1 MNLARLIALVLTG
14 ALLAACG
21 TAAPLRTV
29 TQGDE
34 LAVYSFT
41 EPGTFEE
48 GGYNDATL
56 RIRDG
61 VYRIDVRQ
69 GNGELWWGQ
78 WGETYDDVIVEVETT
93 QTTERNENAYGV
105 MCRVRG
111 SVGQPPADAQA
122 TEEAIAAEAT
132 ESATDEATAE
142 ATGEATAEATD
153 EMTEAASA
161 DATAEATDEA
171 TAEATEAVSDDATP
185 EATVA
190 PAFGGG
196 DGYLFLVQG
205 TGAYGIFVARGRA
218 LTPLV
223 DWTTSD
229 VVNQGR
235 ERNVLRATCVGDFLA
250 FSVNGT
256 QVAQVIDSTYRT
268 GQVGLVASA
277 ANRLGVTI
285 EFDNLSVFAGSAQ

>member
-1 MNLARLIALVLTG
+1 MNWGRLIALVLTG

-78 WGETYDDVIVEVETT
+78 WGETYQDVIIEVETA

-111 SVGQPPADAQA
+111 AVGQP
-122 TEEAIAAEAT
+122 AAEADAT
-132 ESATDEATAE
+132 EDAADEATAE
-142 ATGEATAEATD
+142 PEATDAATEEATAES
-153 EMTEAASA
+153 TETTTGEAVA
-161 DATAEATDEA
+161 DA
-171 TAEATEAVSDDATP
+171 TAEATEAVAAEATEAVGEDATP
-185 EATVA
+185 GATA
-190 PAFGGG
+190 AAAFGGG

-235 ERNVLRATCVGDFLA
+235 ERNVLRATCVGDYLS
-250 FSVNGT
+250 FSINGQ
-256 QVAQVIDSTYRT
+256 QVAQVTDPTYRE

>member
-1 MNLARLIALVLTG
+1 MNWGRLIALVLAG

-29 TQGDE
+29 TPGDE

-78 WGETYDDVIVEVETT
+78 WGETFEDVIVEVETT

-111 SVGQPPADAQA
+111 SVGQPPADVAA
-122 TEEAIAAEAT
+122 TEAAVTAEAT
-132 ESATDEATAE
+132 ESATA
-142 ATGEATAEATD
+142 EATAEATD
-153 EMTEAASA
+153 NTTAEATAEATEAAS
-161 DATAEATDEA
+161 AEATDEA
-171 TAEATEAVSDDATP
+171 TAEVTEAVGDEVTP
-185 EATVA
+185 EATA
-190 PAFGGG
+190 AAAFGGG

-205 TGAYGIFVARGRA
+205 TGAYGIFIARGRA

-229 VVNQGR
+229 VINQGR

-250 FSVNGT
+250 FSINGQ
-256 QVAQVIDSTYRT
+256 QVAQVIDSTYRA

-285 EFDNLSVFAGSAQ
+285 EFDNLAVFAGSAQ